1 VRQKKSY
8 ATLTSDRQRTHLNFT
23 LNQLDELQKP
33 RDVSGRFVSMAA
45 AKKKLDLPVDPPV
58 LKFEADF
65 IEKVDTLDSSMLSF
79 RKPFDRVENNSRI
92 LA

>member
-1 VRQKKSY
+1 
-8 ATLTSDRQRTHLNFT
+8 
-23 LNQLDELQKP
+23 
-33 RDVSGRFVSMAA
+33 MAA